1 MDITSIKLGD
11 TFKKIATALLL
22 TVFVVGCSSTT
33 NKGYLKTQEVA
44 FKELDTI
51 TQPEGAPIIIAVYD
65 FHGHDR
71 TKETWWAI
79 RFNVE
84 CCNTRVLSDFN

>member
-1 MDITSIKLGD
+1 MDIKSIKIGG

-44 FKELDTI
+44 FSELKNNYTARRCSD
-51 TQPEGAPIIIAVYD
+51 YY
-65 FHGHDR
+65 
-71 TKETWWAI
+71 
-79 RFNVE
+79 
-84 CCNTRVLSDFN
+84 CCV